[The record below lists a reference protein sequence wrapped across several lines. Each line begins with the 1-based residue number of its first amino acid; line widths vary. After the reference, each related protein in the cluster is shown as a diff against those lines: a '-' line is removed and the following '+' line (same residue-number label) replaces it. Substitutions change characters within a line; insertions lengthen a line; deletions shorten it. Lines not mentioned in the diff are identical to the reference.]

1 MTQFLA
7 HSVFH
12 TPHKRNLEKSS
23 LNTVPLNLPVTRH
36 CECAFESVLICM
48 NDCTLDP
55 FSVAQQNGLSFF
67 RLVLSLALSDNSS
80 TNGRTQTHPT
90 GRELFVLIT

>member
-12 TPHKRNLEKSS
+12 THHKSNLEKSS

-36 CECAFESVLICM
+36 CDCAFESVLICM

-67 RLVLSLALSDNSS
+67 VLYYRSLCQTTRLPMVVH
-80 TNGRTQTHPT
+80 RHI
-90 GRELFVLIT
+90 LIEENCSC